1 MNRLTG
7 YTLGDVFK
15 LAREEGFIIGKITI
29 TSPPKMEITEYDDT
43 FRVLRVNT
51 SEDKLN
57 VLVCKPL

>member
-15 LAREEGFIIGKITI
+15 LAREEGFIIGEITI

-57 VLVCKPL
+57 VLACKPL